1 MPGQDT
7 ISSALQV
14 LLDKQEI
21 HEVIMRYCRAIDR
34 CDEELL
40 RSVYH
45 ADAWD
50 DHGQFKGKASDFI
63 PHCMKALRE
72 DFLST
77 MHAICNE
84 LVEVDGDRA
93 RSESYFIAYHRVM
106 KDGIEHELVLGGR
119 YVDRFER
126 RDGVWKIAHR
136 VVAHE
141 WDTVEPARSR
151 FWTPNPFVTGQ
162 RSRGDV
168 VYQR

>member
-1 MPGQDT
+1 MASPVTTDP
-7 ISSALQV
+7 ALQL

-45 ADAWD
+45 SDAWD

-63 PHCMKALRE
+63 PVCMKALRD
-72 DFLST
+72 DFHGT

-84 LVEVDGDRA
+84 LVEIEGDTA
-93 RSESYFIAYHRVM
+93 YSESYFVAYHRAN
-106 KDGIEHELVLGGR
+106 KDGVEHELVLGGR

-126 RDGVWKIAHR
+126 RQGVWKIAHR

-141 WDTVEPARSR
+141 FDTIEPAKPG
-151 FWTPNPFVTGQ
+151 FWRPNPFVIGL
-162 RSRGDV
+162 RSREDI
-168 VYQR
+168 VYRR

>member
-1 MPGQDT
+1 MSSHGT
-7 ISSALQV
+7 IDSALQI

-45 ADAWD
+45 SDAWD

-63 PHCMKALRE
+63 PICLKALRQ

-93 RSESYFIAYHRVM
+93 YSESYFIAYHRIM
-106 KDGIEHELVLGGR
+106 KEGAEHELVLGGR

-136 VVAHE
+136 VVAYE
-141 WDTVEPARSR
+141 WDKAQPAASG
-151 FWTPNPFVTGQ
+151 FWVPNPFVMGQ
-162 RSRGDV
+162 RSRDDV

>member
-1 MPGQDT
+1 MSSHDT
-7 ISSALQV
+7 VDSALAI

-21 HEVIMRYCRAIDR
+21 HEVIMRYCRGIDR

-45 ADAWD
+45 SNAWD

-72 DFLST
+72 DFLAT

-93 RSESYFIAYHRVM
+93 HSESYFVAYHRIM
-106 KDGIEHELVLGGR
+106 KDGVEHELVLGGR

-126 RDGVWKIAHR
+126 RQGVWKIAHR
-136 VVAHE
+136 VVAYE
-141 WDTVEPARSR
+141 WDRIEPAGSR
-151 FWTPNPFVTGQ
+151 FWVPNPFVIGK
-162 RSRGDV
+162 RSRDDV
-168 VYQR
+168 AYLR